1 MVTKTTYEI
10 KKMWCA
16 VDSVECHERFNNTR
30 WVKVNDEIG
39 FNELLLREISMYE
52 PTQLTLSLVDIIVK
66 HINELSQSNL
76 NVSAVEKSVNSP
88 LGNDKLSNPDKT
100 SGINQARDKI
110 SSDSATL
117 SISGNDTLS
126 KRTGMSELT
135 IKLVEEYKKRFDKFK

>member
-1 MVTKTTYEI
+1 METKTTYEI

-88 LGNDKLSNPDKT
+88 LGNDKLSNPD
-100 SGINQARDKI
+100 
-110 SSDSATL
+110 DSV
-117 SISGNDTLS
+117 SQKRHVDSGNDTLKHKCKFEIDYRGYECCS
-126 KRTGMSELT
+126 ICGKRKSFLIE
-135 IKLVEEYKKRFDKFK
+135 V